1 MNAGSAQILSEDS
14 SLYWMNEQN
23 PITGYEFTNPK
34 GMFQRLGI
42 YETPEESAETAEA
55 SQEETLENAHQYIES
70 WFHKTVR
77 DAMNNVLEVKFYVP

>member
-14 SLYWMNEQN
+14 NPYWMSEQQV
-23 PITGYEFTNPK
+23 ITGYEFVDVD
-34 GMFQRLGI
+34 GMFQRLGTL
-42 YETPEESAETAEA
+42 ETPEESAETAEA